1 MWAPWPF
8 LPRSLADT
16 VLSVGI
22 SEPVYGPEAIQSVAE
37 QTKETPYTEATPYT
51 EVGKDDLAWEVM
63 DSTNVETKT
72 FYMTSDDGHIGLVQ
86 VIYSNVLGVKT
97 TAQFSSKILSKEEGK
112 PHLWASDNLANFAF
126 SKDKQNFKADGCSM
140 DISEKGESYTIK
152 SNTNKSSIVDL
163 KFTRT
168 APGFVAGN
176 NGTSNF
182 GTDPAKPWGKL
193 KHIFWPRCQVEGT
206 ILTQQGPIDFKGR
219 GMFVHAL
226 QGMKPHF
233 AAAKWNFAN
242 FQSPSFSAI
251 SMNFTTPKSYGET
264 VVTVGGI
271 ATENGLLVAGAS
283 PAIEAKHTEVKGD
296 PDNDWPE
303 PGAAAFTWTGKTP
316 EGKDVTAKVVGPILP
331 RVDRVDVMGELPK
344 FVKQIVAGAAGTKP
358 YIYQYTPKLKIKL
371 NIGGE
376 EKEEE
381 GQLFM
386 EATFIS

>member
-1 MWAPWPF
+1 MLRGLF
-8 LPRSLADT
+8 QESEEGRRECSCVVTLYR
-16 VLSVGI
+16 GI
-22 SEPVYGPEAIQSVAE
+22 R
-37 QTKETPYTEATPYT
+37 
-51 EVGKDDLAWEVM
+51 
-63 DSTNVETKT
+63 
-72 FYMTSDDGHIGLVQ
+72 
-86 VIYSNVLGVKT
+86 T
-97 TAQFSSKILSKEEGK
+97 TAQFSSKILSKEPGQ
-112 PHLWASDNLANFAF
+112 PHLWASDNVSNFSF
-126 SKDKQNFKADGCSM
+126 SKDMQNFKADGCSM
-140 DISEKGESYTIK
+140 DLSEDGTSYTIK
-152 SNTNKSSIVDL
+152 SSTNKSSIVDL
-163 KFTRT
+163 KFTQT
-168 APGFVAGN
+168 TPGFVAGK
-176 NGTSNF
+176 NGTSTF
-182 GTDPAKPWGKL
+182 GTDPKKPWGRM

-206 ILTQQGPIDFKGR
+206 ILTQKEKGPVDFKGR

-251 SMNFTTPKSYGET
+251 LMDFVTPKSYGES
-264 VVTVGGI
+264 VVAVGGI
-271 ATENGLLVAGAS
+271 VTEGGMLVGGAS
-283 PAIEAKHTEVKGD
+283 PAVSAKHTEVKGD

-303 PGAAAFTWTGKTP
+303 PGAAAFTWTGKSP
-316 EGKDVTAKVVGPILP
+316 DGKDVTATLEGGILP

-358 YIYQYTPKLKIKL
+358 YIYQVSPTGMKVRSKVPGSLTIRQQYTPKLKVKV

>member
-1 MWAPWPF
+1 MLNWAKN
-8 LPRSLADT
+8 A
-16 VLSVGI
+16 VGI
-22 SEPVYGPEAIQSVAE
+22 SEPVYGPEAIQSVAG
-37 QTKETPYTEATPYT
+37 QTKETPYT

-168 APGFVAGN
+168 APGFVAGK

-271 ATENGLLVAGAS
+271 ATETGLLVAGGS
-283 PAIEAKHTEVKGD
+283 PAVEAKHTQVKGD

-303 PGAAAFTWTGKTP
+303 PSAAAFTWTGKTP
-316 EGKDVTAKVVGPILP
+316 DGKDVTAKVEGPILP

-358 YIYQYTPKLKIKL
+358 YIYQYTPKLKIKV